1 MTSTAI
7 FLRPPAGFDIETP
20 HVKLTAKGRYAVT
33 ATAALAARGPGARVS
48 LPELSREHG
57 IPLAFLEQVMGKL
70 RRAGLVESA
79 RGSAGGYSL
88 AVDPAELHVSRV
100 IEAVDI
106 DIRAQGCTPDM
117 KTACAGQ
124 GTKCLTH
131 DLWHALEGH
140 IGGFLAS
147 VTVADVVAGRVGE
160 MA

>member
-106 DIRAQGCTPDM
+106 DIRAQGCSPD
-117 KTACAGQ
+117 TRSACTGK
-124 GTKCLTH
+124 GERCLTH
-131 DLWHALEGH
+131 DLWHALEDH
-140 IGGFLAS
+140 IDSFLGRVS
-147 VTVADVVAGRVGE
+147 LEDIVEGRVGV
-160 MA
+160 AA